1 MSIDPQEAFGRGV
14 NGLELSEISPPVYEM
29 GFTVD
34 NCVEAFTDPDDGIEY
49 GDTSFTYG
57 LYVQF
62 ETYEDMEAFRQ
73 HPEFSEMR
81 DTMIRHMQENGKE
94 DLQLE
99 LSRDQNPFYTE
110 EERGPNSFTQG
121 TLDDLQVSVDDIIKQ
136 VNGAYNV
143 NIRNG
148 YVAEESTQVDFCI
161 PSYIGPNEFAA
172 ADGIAGGMGMGNK
185 TN

>member
-14 NGLELSEISPPVYEM
+14 DGLELSEISPPVYEM

-34 NCVEAFTDPDDGIEY
+34 DCLESFVDGDGVEH

-62 ETYEDMEAFRQ
+62 ETYDDMEAFRQ

-81 DTMIRHMQENGKE
+81 DTMIRHMQETGKE
-94 DLQLE
+94 SLELE

-110 EERGPNSFTQG
+110 EERGPDSFTSG
-121 TLDDLQVSVDDIIKQ
+121 TLGDLQVSVDDIIQQ

-148 YVAEESTQVDFCI
+148 YVAEDSTQLGFCI
-161 PSYIGPNEFAA
+161 PNYIGPNEFAA
-172 ADGIAGGMGMGNK
+172 ADGIAGGMSMGSK